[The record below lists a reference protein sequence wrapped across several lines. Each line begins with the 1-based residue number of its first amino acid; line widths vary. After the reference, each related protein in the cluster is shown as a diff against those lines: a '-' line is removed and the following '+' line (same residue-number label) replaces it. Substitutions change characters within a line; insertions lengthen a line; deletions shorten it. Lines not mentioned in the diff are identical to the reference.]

1 MKLPKMIMF
10 DYGQTLVDF
19 KSFEPLKG
27 TRAVLNQASYN
38 PENISAEEVQ
48 ALANELGKD
57 IGRVRQDS
65 GKESLLEIHNF
76 AFQNYLYEY
85 FGIEINKSSKE
96 VEKIFQ
102 DDAFIG
108 EKTTNIE
115 EFLEFLDSMNI
126 RTAVISN
133 ITFSGDSL
141 KERIN
146 SYIPSNKFEF
156 IIASS
161 EYVFRK
167 PHKRIFEMAL
177 RKAKLNPADVWY
189 CGDNAVNDVDGAS
202 FCGIFPVWYKGA
214 LESWNKN
221 IPESNCLEINDWKE
235 LIKILN
241 ENSKVK

>member
-19 KSFEPLKG
+19 KSFDPLKG

-38 PENISAEEVQ
+38 PNNVSAEEVQ
-48 ALANELGKD
+48 SLANDLGSD
-57 IGRVRQDS
+57 IGR
-65 GKESLLEIHNF
+65 ENLLEIHNF

-85 FGIEINKSSKE
+85 FGIGINKSSRE
-96 VEKIFQ
+96 VERIFENA
-102 DDAFIG
+102 AFKG
-108 EKTTNIE
+108 EKTKNIE
-115 EFLEFLDSMNI
+115 EFLKFLDSINI

-161 EYVFRK
+161 EYVFKK
-167 PHKRIFEMAL
+167 PHKRIFELAL
-177 RKAKLNPADVWY
+177 RKAKLNPKDVWY

-221 IPESNCLEINDWKE
+221 IPESNCLEIKDWTE
-235 LIKILN
+235 LIEILS
-241 ENSKVK
+241 ENI

>member
-19 KSFEPLKG
+19 KSFDPLKG

-38 PENISAEEVQ
+38 PNNVSAEEVQ
-48 ALANELGKD
+48 SLANDLGSD
-57 IGRVRQDS
+57 IGR
-65 GKESLLEIHNF
+65 ENLLEIHNF

-85 FGIEINKSSKE
+85 FGIGINKSSRE
-96 VEKIFQ
+96 VERIFENA
-102 DDAFIG
+102 AFKG
-108 EKTTNIE
+108 EKTKNIE
-115 EFLEFLDSMNI
+115 EFLKFLDSINI

-161 EYVFRK
+161 EYVFKK
-167 PHKRIFEMAL
+167 PHKRIFELAL
-177 RKAKLNPADVWY
+177 RKAKLNPTDVWY

-202 FCGIFPVWYKGA
+202 FCGISPVWYKGA

-221 IPESNCLEINDWKE
+221 IPESNCLEIKDWTE
-235 LIKILN
+235 LIEILS
-241 ENSKVK
+241 ENI

>member
-19 KSFEPLKG
+19 KSFDPLKG
-27 TRAVLNQASYN
+27 TRAVLNQASCN
-38 PENISAEEVQ
+38 PNNVSAEEVQ
-48 ALANELGKD
+48 SLANDLGSD
-57 IGRVRQDS
+57 IGRDN
-65 GKESLLEIHNF
+65 LLEIHNY

-85 FGIEINKSSKE
+85 FGIEINKSSRE
-96 VEKIFQ
+96 IEKIFE
-102 DDAFIG
+102 DAALKG
-108 EKTTNIE
+108 EKTKNIE
-115 EFLEFLDSMNI
+115 EFLKFLDSMNI

-161 EYVFRK
+161 EYVFKK
-167 PHKRIFEMAL
+167 PHKRIFELAL
-177 RKAKLNPADVWY
+177 RKAKLNPKDIWY

-202 FCGIFPVWYKGA
+202 FCGISPVWYKGA

-221 IPESNCLEINDWKE
+221 IPESNCLEINDWTE
-235 LIKILN
+235 LIEILRKYN
-241 ENSKVK
+241 EKDN